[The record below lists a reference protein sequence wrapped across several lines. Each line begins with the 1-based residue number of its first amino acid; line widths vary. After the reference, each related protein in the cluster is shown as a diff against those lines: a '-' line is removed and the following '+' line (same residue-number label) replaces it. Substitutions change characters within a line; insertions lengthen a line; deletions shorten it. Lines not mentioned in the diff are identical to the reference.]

1 MSENPA
7 PEGRPSLAQ
16 RFTKNSDQSRF
27 WERHEFTRAVKS
39 LVMCL
44 RFSARGVLF
53 AARRIFPQAV
63 QRGGRWKKLIKSR
76 RDDPVLTHTLCSLR
90 RSPSV
95 SPAILETCVL

>member
-1 MSENPA
+1 MSENTV
-7 PEGRPSLAQ
+7 PEERPNLAQ

-27 WERHEFTRAVKS
+27 WEGHEFIRAVKS

-53 AARRIFPQAV
+53 AAPRVFPQAV
-63 QRGGRWKKLIKSR
+63 QRWGRWKKLIKSQ
-76 RDDPVLTHTLCSLR
+76 RDDPVLTHTVCSLR